1 MKLSLPGKEEIF
13 TSLNLFFD
21 LFLDYRPSR
30 RTREKFLQITGY
42 PDGPD
47 EICRVIAEL
56 RAVYAEALRIT
67 EAETVRSGFREEL
80 LSLQKN
86 LYRELEYILSLDD
99 KDPRRHFLIVIPVAD
114 RPLMLKNC
122 LASLVEQCRLF
133 RYGGIL
139 TDSNGLPRYK
149 KISVFIIDDSRDE
162 SNRRIT
168 RELTSETLGSGI
180 PAYYIGLEEQT
191 DFLNR
196 LPAEHRNKLGN
207 LIGASR
213 NFPSPHKGASVTRN
227 IACLYI
233 HSILGELNDRAL
245 IFFMDSDEEFKL
257 KVNIGDSTKEV
268 HFINYFHLLDRI
280 FESSGIE
287 ALTGKVVGDPPV
299 SPAVMINTFLDD
311 ILSFLESMAG
321 RGASDECG
329 FHQKI
334 DNSAFSAEYHDMV
347 KLFGYDAA
355 KSPRRYNCLLSGAH
369 TIKDCFED
377 FSYNAMDFFYGF
389 HPTRPQIY
397 RHAGDMEKTESART
411 VYTGNYVCTS
421 VGLRHFIPFAGLN
434 LRMAGPTLGRILRTR
449 IREGFVS
456 ANLPLLHRRTI
467 AEKNIHEFRRGL
479 KHEDDTL
486 DLSEEFHRQFWG
498 DIMLFSIDAL
508 AESGYP
514 DQETGRRRITDTV
527 KSTLDNLW
535 DIYRQ
540 QQADSVE
547 KLRRIRHCMSGPL
560 HWWNNHA
567 PAEDSV
573 KRLQLFCSF
582 VEHNFGPNSGSM
594 KKLAEEISR
603 GDRTR
608 MIIDAIC
615 SFPEDD
621 RAWNNVLKMVSAI
634 PSVAG

>member
-1 MKLSLPGKEEIF
+1 
-13 TSLNLFFD
+13 
-21 LFLDYRPSR
+21 
-30 RTREKFLQITGY
+30 
-42 PDGPD
+42 
-47 EICRVIAEL
+47 
-56 RAVYAEALRIT
+56 
-67 EAETVRSGFREEL
+67 
-80 LSLQKN
+80 
-86 LYRELEYILSLDD
+86 
-99 KDPRRHFLIVIPVAD
+99 
-114 RPLMLKNC
+114 
-122 LASLVEQCRLF
+122 
-133 RYGGIL
+133 
-139 TDSNGLPRYK
+139 
-149 KISVFIIDDSRDE
+149 
-162 SNRRIT
+162 
-168 RELTSETLGSGI
+168 
-180 PAYYIGLEEQT
+180 
-191 DFLNR
+191 
-196 LPAEHRNKLGN
+196 
-207 LIGASR
+207 
-213 NFPSPHKGASVTRN
+213 
-227 IACLYI
+227 
-233 HSILGELNDRAL
+233 
-245 IFFMDSDEEFKL
+245 
-257 KVNIGDSTKEV
+257 
-268 HFINYFHLLDRI
+268 
-280 FESSGIE
+280 
-287 ALTGKVVGDPPV
+287 
-299 SPAVMINTFLDD
+299 
-311 ILSFLESMAG
+311 
-321 RGASDECG
+321 
-329 FHQKI
+329 
-334 DNSAFSAEYHDMV
+334 
-347 KLFGYDAA
+347 
-355 KSPRRYNCLLSGAH
+355 
-369 TIKDCFED
+369 
-377 FSYNAMDFFYGF
+377 
-389 HPTRPQIY
+389 
-397 RHAGDMEKTESART
+397 
-411 VYTGNYVCTS
+411 
-421 VGLRHFIPFAGLN
+421 
-434 LRMAGPTLGRILRTR
+434 MAGPTLGRILRTR